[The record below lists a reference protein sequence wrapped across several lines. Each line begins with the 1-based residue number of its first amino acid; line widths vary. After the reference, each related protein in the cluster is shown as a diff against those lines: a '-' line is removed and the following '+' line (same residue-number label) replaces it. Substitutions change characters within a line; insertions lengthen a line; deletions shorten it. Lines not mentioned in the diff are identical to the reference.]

1 MNEKLKALVE
11 KRGAVSAQLGSIL
24 AGAENEVRA
33 LTDEEKGQFEKLE
46 KELADIDATLD
57 MEKRAAQAAA
67 FSFSEFKSPSDNAA
81 SAENVPEERAGK
93 DIVNDYIRGVEV
105 RAGEMTTTSTGG
117 IIPSDFSKDIISK
130 TTELSGILNR
140 VTVVNSTG
148 EYKQIIADT
157 ENQISAGWTD
167 EIGEITSST
176 AKFKTISIGHHKLT
190 ALAKVSLEL
199 INQNAF
205 DIATEIENQMYRDFA
220 LKAETAIIKGDG
232 SGKPTGLTTSG
243 TVYTLPSATAITSG
257 DIIQIFH
264 ALKSPY
270 QQNAVWIMSNATLC
284 AVRMLS
290 DGAGRYIFHQSENLT
305 TGYSGVILG
314 KPVLVSEAMDNIGAE
329 KIPILFGDFGRAYK
343 VNINPEMSLQILNEK
358 YSELGMKGVLAVM
371 WLDGKPVNE
380 EAYVT
385 VKCAAAAPVTP
396 PAGGGQGGDS

>member
-243 TVYTLPSATAITSG
+243 TVYTLPSATSITSG

-314 KPVLVSEAMDNIGAE
+314 KPVLVSEAMDNIGAG

-385 VKCAAAAPVTP
+385 VKCAVAAPVTP

>member
-81 SAENVPEERAGK
+81 YAENVPEERAGK

-140 VTVVNSTG
+140 VSVVNSTG

-314 KPVLVSEAMDNIGAE
+314 KPVLVSEAMDNIGAGN
-329 KIPILFGDFGRAYK
+329 IPVLFGDFGRAYK

-358 YSELGMKGVLAVM
+358 YSEYGMKGVQAIM
-371 WLDGKPVNE
+371 WLDGKPINS

>member
-140 VTVVNSTG
+140 VSVVNSTG

-314 KPVLVSEAMDNIGAE
+314 KPVLVSEAMDNIGAG

>member
-67 FSFSEFKSPSDNAA
+67 FSFSEVKSSSDNAA
-81 SAENVPEERAGK
+81 AAESSAETRAGK
-93 DIVNDYIRGVEV
+93 DIVNDYIRGFEV

-140 VTVVNSTG
+140 VSVVNSTG

-220 LKAETAIIKGDG
+220 LRAETAIIKGDG

-243 TVYTLPSATAITSG
+243 TVYTLPSATSITSG

-264 ALKSPY
+264 SLKSPY

-314 KPVLVSEAMDNIGAE
+314 KPVLVSEAMDNIGAG

-385 VKCAAAAPVTP
+385 VKCAVAAPVTP